1 MQARVLAASVA
12 VCTALADATP
22 HVRRA
27 SRCTGRELRKVC
39 MLNLS
44 HCLLK
49 LGRAAEAEAEASAVI
64 ALDKRSLKGYY
75 RRCAPHAVLLCAFI
89 SSVLAHTRLLA
100 HPRRSGS
107 ARLSA
112 GALADAVA
120 DLSRAAALAPDDASV
135 AAALADAHATAVA
148 AGVDVSLAAGD
159 ASAAIAAAGEDE
171 QDDDLPPLV
180 GADAPPAVDPAALAK
195 AREAM
200 RSNPEM
206 MKNMGDM
213 MANMTEEQIE
223 AMSSMAPPGMP
234 VRVLAFAICFAPL
247 WNSRALLRRRS
258 PGLGRK

>member
-1 MQARVLAASVA
+1 
-12 VCTALADATP
+12 
-22 HVRRA
+22 
-27 SRCTGRELRKVC
+27 

-75 RRCAPHAVLLCAFI
+75 RRYAPHAVLPRVF
-89 SSVLAHTRLLA
+89 SPSVLAHARLLPL
-100 HPRRSGS
+100 PRRSGA

-120 DLSRAAALAPDDASV
+120 DLSRAAALAPDDVSV
-135 AAALADAHATAVA
+135 AAALADARATAAA
-148 AGVDVSLAAGD
+148 AGVDVSSAAGD
-159 ASAAIAAAGEDE
+159 ASAAVAAAAGEE
-171 QDDDLPPLV
+171 ESDDDLPPLV
-180 GADAPPAVDPAALAK
+180 GASAPPAMDPAALAK

-200 RSNPEM
+200 RSNPDM

-234 VRVLAFAICFAPL
+234 VRVPVNALAFAPACAY
-247 WNSRALLRRRS
+247 
-258 PGLGRK
+258 GH

>member
-1 MQARVLAASVA
+1 
-12 VCTALADATP
+12 
-22 HVRRA
+22 
-27 SRCTGRELRKVC
+27 

-75 RRCAPHAVLLCAFI
+75 RRCAPHAVQLRVLV
-89 SSVLAHTRLLA
+89 SSVLAHAWLLA
-100 HPRRSGS
+100 LPHRSGA

-135 AAALADAHATAVA
+135 AAALADARATALA
-148 AGVDVSLAAGD
+148 AGVDVSSAAGD
-159 ASAAIAAAGEDE
+159 ASAAVAAAASEE
-171 QDDDLPPLV
+171 ESDDDLPPLV
-180 GADAPPAVDPAALAK
+180 GTNAPPVVDPAALAK

-200 RSNPEM
+200 RSNPDM

-223 AMSSMAPPGMP
+223 AMSSMTPPGMP
-234 VRVLAFAICFAPL
+234 VRALVIAPSFAPFL
-247 WNSRALLRRRS
+247 CLRGTRGADFGVARLVSAENDSGDGAHGRRDVQEHVA
-258 PGLGRK
+258 